1 MGMGRC
7 PSLGEPVPRSTH
19 PDLTHTHTHT
29 LTTNHRRAMNI
40 PYELNLDP
48 MTTLILFLS
57 ILLGNT
63 VVADGKSQWL
73 IGVLMIFAYLLI
85 GATYYLGEFE

>member
-1 MGMGRC
+1 
-7 PSLGEPVPRSTH
+7 
-19 PDLTHTHTHT
+19 
-29 LTTNHRRAMNI
+29 MNI